1 MIEIIKSPT
10 PVLSKTQWT
19 AFLAGPMSGA
29 PSWQR
34 EAPKLAEKM
43 GIDNVTFLNPRK
55 TDRFVSHSAQVNWET
70 FGLRMCDVILCWIP
84 PQAREMSAGRFY
96 ALTTRMEMAE
106 NLARGHKIILGL
118 APEVEELSG
127 IGHLKFLAK
136 YYGIKKIHQSLEGCL
151 EEFAQWMAAHQE
163 AKTLHMPGPAFDNM
177 DSLKRKPL
185 LLNRNQTLMERW
197 NQVVHPNDTVIID
210 GNFGAPE
217 WAKSLNGKI
226 VRIQ

>member
-19 AFLAGPMSGA
+19 AFLAGPMSGS

-84 PQAREMSAGRFY
+84 S
-96 ALTTRMEMAE
+96 
-106 NLARGHKIILGL
+106 
-118 APEVEELSG
+118 SG
-127 IGHLKFLAK
+127 KGDV
-136 YYGIKKIHQSLEGCL
+136 C
-151 EEFAQWMAAHQE
+151 
-163 AKTLHMPGPAFDNM
+163 
-177 DSLKRKPL
+177 R
-185 LLNRNQTLMERW
+185 
-197 NQVVHPNDTVIID
+197 
-210 GNFGAPE
+210 
-217 WAKSLNGKI
+217 
-226 VRIQ
+226 